1 MIKGEYVCVRNAMYK
16 NITFPGGGCKLNE
29 LANPRVLNMKE
40 EDRQYYLRNKLR
52 NCAIRE
58 LYEETK
64 ESIKLFRSNL
74 PDKATFYFKSTKR
87 SPEEQK
93 EDNRKRIKVTLI
105 YLVYVIDI
113 GDVVFNNI
121 KKKFKNQSNL
131 EKKKFKNQSNLEK
144 NNIKKIRQKIET
156 NQIHL
161 LKHENIAKTQLYN
174 IIRND
179 VLPHLK

>member
-1 MIKGEYVCVRNAMYK
+1 MYK